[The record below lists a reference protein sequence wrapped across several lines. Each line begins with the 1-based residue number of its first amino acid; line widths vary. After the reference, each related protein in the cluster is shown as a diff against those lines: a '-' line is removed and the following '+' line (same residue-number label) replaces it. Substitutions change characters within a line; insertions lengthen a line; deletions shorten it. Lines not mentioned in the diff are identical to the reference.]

1 MSQTQQ
7 IPVISPGLQILER
20 PEYNKSGDQHIISNL
35 FIRSSKAFSPLHE
48 VNVIGNLH
56 LSILHHRPFGA
67 WRQEFR
73 RRIQSIR
80 RAIVSPF
87 R

>member
-7 IPVISPGLQILER
+7 IPEISPGLQILER
-20 PEYNKSGDQHIISNL
+20 PENDKSGDQHIIPDL

-48 VNVIGNLH
+48 VNVIGNLQ

-73 RRIQSIR
+73 RRILLIR
-80 RAIVSPF
+80 RAIVSPS

>member
-20 PEYNKSGDQHIISNL
+20 PEYDKAGDQHIIPDL
-35 FIRSSKAFSPLHE
+35 FIRSSKAFSSLHE
-48 VNVIGNLH
+48 INVICNLL
-56 LSILHHRPFGA
+56 LSILHQRPFGA

-73 RRIQSIR
+73 RHIRSVR